1 MTQSELLKLA
11 IEKAGSKQ
19 KLSELLGLK
28 VQRIYE
34 WEQGSEIR
42 FNKMVDVL
50 KIVGI
55 GLKTYSL
62 IEVVNVDFSE
72 MNKPKRKLNV
82 PTMRNPPPPPKR
94 KIEKKIFFASK
105 PFENAETIIK
115 NNLAKKETPEKK
127 FKCGC
132 WINEKNTL
140 VKPKGS
146 KCSLYKSEHKF

>member
-105 PFENAETIIK
+105 PFENAETIVKSMQKCECHLDSNGLLRRCKIK
-115 NNLAKKETPEKK
+115 CT
-127 FKCGC
+127 
-132 WINEKNTL
+132 
-140 VKPKGS
+140 KP
-146 KCSLYKSEHKF
+146 KSEHKF

>member
-19 KLSELLGLK
+19 KLSGLLGLK

-42 FNKMVDVL
+42 FNKMVEIL
-50 KIVGI
+50 KVVGI

-62 IEVVNVDFSE
+62 IEVVSVEFSE
-72 MNKPKRKLNV
+72 KNKVKRKSNI

-94 KIEKKIFFASK
+94 KVFFVSQ
-105 PFENAETIIK
+105 PCENAEKIVKSIQKCDCYLDSNGLLRRGKIRCIK
-115 NNLAKKETPEKK
+115 P
-127 FKCGC
+127 
-132 WINEKNTL
+132 
-140 VKPKGS
+140 
-146 KCSLYKSEHKF
+146 KSEHKF